1 MLVSAAFSPVKKLA
15 TSIDNKRTSSRHS
28 FSIEMASK
36 EHVQK
41 VSVSDSLEG
50 GVIFEGELG
59 ELVCIELVEGIML
72 QISGDNGTIR
82 IDISKD
88 ELMRG
93 LKTKN

>member
-1 MLVSAAFSPVKKLA
+1 LG
-15 TSIDNKRTSSRHS
+15 TSKDNKRSASRHS
-28 FSIEMASK
+28 FSIEMASR

-41 VSVSDSLEG
+41 VSVSDSLDG

-59 ELVCIELVEGIML
+59 ELVSIELVEGILL

-88 ELMRG
+88 ELTRG
-93 LKTKN
+93 LKTKR